1 MENIHPGITGE
12 NATTVTPALT
22 ATHLGSGGVEVFS
35 TPSMVTLME
44 RAAVAAIDHLLPEG
58 QASVGTALDIK
69 HLAATP
75 VGHAVRAQAEVTAVD
90 GRKVSFTVQAW
101 DEDEL
106 IGEGTHTRFV
116 IDVAR
121 FWERVQSKTK
131 PASNG

>member
-1 MENIHPGITGE
+1 MEHIHPGISGE
-12 NATTVTPALT
+12 HTTTVTPALT

-35 TPSMVTLME
+35 TPSMVALME

-75 VGHAVRAQAEVTAVD
+75 VGHVVRAQAEVTAVE
-90 GRKVSFTVQAW
+90 GRTVRFAVRAW

-106 IGEGTHTRFV
+106 IGEGTHTRYV

-121 FWERVQSKTK
+121 FWERVQGKAK
-131 PASNG
+131 PGAGD

>member
-12 NATTVTPALT
+12 NAATVTPALT
-22 ATHLGSGGVEVFS
+22 ATHLGSGGIEVFS
-35 TPSMVTLME
+35 TPSMVALME

-58 QASVGTALDIK
+58 QASVGTALDIR

-90 GRKVSFTVQAW
+90 GRKVSFSVRAW

-106 IGEGTHTRFV
+106 IGEGTHTRYV

-121 FWERVQSKTK
+121 FWERVQSKAK
-131 PASNG
+131 PTSDA

>member
-1 MENIHPGITGE
+1 MEHIHPGITGE
-12 NATTVTPALT
+12 SAATVTPALT

-35 TPSMVTLME
+35 TPSMVSLME

-58 QASVGTALDIK
+58 QASVGTALDIR

-75 VGHAVRAQAEVTAVD
+75 LGHAVRAEAEVTAVD
-90 GRKVSFTVQAW
+90 GRKVSFTVRAW

-106 IGEGTHTRFV
+106 IGEGTHTRYV

-121 FWERVQSKTK
+121 FLERVQSKAR
-131 PASNG
+131 PAADV

>member
-1 MENIHPGITGE
+1 MDHIHPGIIGE
-12 NATTVTPALT
+12 HAATVTPALT

-35 TPSMVTLME
+35 TPSMVALME

-69 HLAATP
+69 HLSATP
-75 VGHAVRAQAEVTAVD
+75 VGHAVRAQAEVTAVE
-90 GRKVSFTVQAW
+90 GRTVRFAVRAW

-121 FWERVQSKTK
+121 FWERVQGKAK
-131 PASNG
+131 RGA

>member
-1 MENIHPGITGE
+1 MEHIHPGITGE

-22 ATHLGSGGVEVFS
+22 ATHLGSGGIEVFS
-35 TPSMVTLME
+35 TPSMVVLME

-58 QASVGTALDIK
+58 QASVGTALDIR

-90 GRKVSFTVQAW
+90 GRKVSFTVRAW

-106 IGEGTHTRFV
+106 IGEGTHTRYV

-121 FWERVQSKTK
+121 FWERVQGKARK
-131 PASNG
+131 